1 MRNRATL
8 LWTGCIRGGM
18 PCSVSLCTW
27 IPLPSRRSVL
37 FQGMR
42 NRVTLLWTGC
52 IREGEALFCIFIYL
66 DTPTL
71 TQVFS
76 ISGYEK
82 QGDTALDRLHK
93 RRGSPVLYLYLP
105 GYPYPRRSVLFQ
117 GMRNR
122 ATLLWTGC
130 IRGGMP
136 CSVSLC
142 TWIPLPSHRSVLFQG
157 MRNRATLLWT
167 GCIRGGMPCSVSLC
181 TWIPLPSRRS
191 VLFQGMRNRVTLLW
205 TGCIREGEALFSIF
219 MYLDTPTLT
228 QVCSIS
234 GYEKQ
239 GDTALDRLHKR
250 RGSPVLYLYV
260 PGYPYPH
267 AGLYYF
273 RI

>member
-1 MRNRATL
+1 
-8 LWTGCIRGGM
+8 M

-37 FQGMR
+37 FQDMR
-42 NRVTLLWTGC
+42 NRATLLWTGC

-71 TQVFS
+71 TQVCS

-93 RRGSPVLYLYLP
+93 RRD
-105 GYPYPRRSVLFQ
+105 
-117 GMRNR
+117 
-122 ATLLWTGC
+122 
-130 IRGGMP
+130 
-136 CSVSLC
+136 
-142 TWIPLPSHRSVLFQG
+142 
-157 MRNRATLLWT
+157 
-167 GCIRGGMPCSVSLC
+167 
-181 TWIPLPSRRS
+181 
-191 VLFQGMRNRVTLLW
+191 
-205 TGCIREGEALFSIF
+205 ALFCIF

-267 AGLYYF
+267 AGLFYF
-273 RI
+273 RV